1 MKYIVFSLLVSL
13 CLIITLHKHSP
24 NSVVYPKTKTSTD
37 CDTIFNQIIKDPYR
51 WLEDE
56 NSNVAKDWVNRQ
68 NSLTSSY
75 LRKIPFNRK
84 IKNSLKEQKSY
95 PKYSIPFTK
104 GNKIYNFYSSPRDE
118 YLYMHDESKV
128 KEHIIINFNS
138 TPFRQKTIFKNDI
151 SISND
156 GRYLA
161 YSFVTN
167 ESKSKNIEIL
177 DLTNK
182 ELLNDKIE
190 SINFGKI
197 SWKGNGFY
205 YTKFFKDK
213 KNSPHQNSG
222 VFYHKLGTPQGT
234 DELIYQ
240 DNLLTKRIPFIVVS
254 EEERFLFLYKF
265 EGSYG
270 NSISF
275 RDTWK
280 QENDWV
286 SILDEYISELEIISF
301 IRGRFI
307 AITDDDSPYRKVVK
321 IDPKYPERENW
332 VTIIKGKEKLKL
344 DWIRILNEKIL
355 VHYSEQVLSK
365 IKIYDLNGNFIND
378 VSLPGEGV
386 VRGFVGLKN
395 HTKSW
400 YSFDNFISPTK
411 IYEYDL
417 LNNSSSVYKSSK
429 SRFKKENYIF
439 KKDTYFSYD
448 STEVPIFIALKKG
461 LLLNNKNPTL
471 LYGYGGFNVTMRPSY
486 KDEFAFLLENDCVI
500 ALANVR
506 GGNEYGSR
514 WHNEGKLF
522 NKQNTFNDF
531 IYATDYLFKN
541 GYTKPDYLAIEGK
554 SNGGLLI
561 GAVINQFSNI
571 CRVSFIESAL
581 LDMIRYEALPNGKT
595 WDDEY
600 GSINEKDSFLNLLSY
615 SPIHNIDEKK
625 KYPSVLILTG
635 NKDKTVASA
644 HSYKYTASLQK
655 KKPGHNPILLRSI
668 PDTGHSISGKNSFE
682 KWSFMF
688 FEMEIPF

>member
-1 MKYIVFSLLVSL
+1 MKYTVIFLLVSL
-13 CLIITLHKHSP
+13 YLIISLHKNSP
-24 NSVVYPKTKTSTD
+24 NPVVYPKTKTYRDS
-37 CDTIFNQIIKDPYR
+37 DTIFNQIIKDPYR

-56 NSNVAKDWVNRQ
+56 NSNAVKDWVNRQ

-75 LRKIPFNRK
+75 IRKIPFNRK

-95 PKYSIPFTK
+95 PKYGIPFTT

-118 YLYMHDESKV
+118 FLYMYDESED

-138 TPFRQKTIFKNDI
+138 APFRQKTILKNDI
-151 SISND
+151 SMSND
-156 GRYLA
+156 GRFLA
-161 YSFVTN
+161 YSFLTN
-167 ESKSKNIEIL
+167 ESESKTVEIL
-177 DLTNK
+177 DLTNN

-190 SINFGKI
+190 TINFGNI
-197 SWKGNGFY
+197 SWKGSGFY
-205 YTKFFKDK
+205 YTRYFKNK
-213 KNSPHQNSG
+213 KNSVHQNSG

-240 DNLLTKRIPFIVVS
+240 DNLLLKSIPFIEVS
-254 EEERFLFLYKF
+254 EDERFLFLYKF

-270 NSISF
+270 NSVSF

-286 SILDEYISELEIISF
+286 SILDEHFSELEIISF
-301 IRGRFI
+301 IGGKFI
-307 AITDDDSPYRKVVK
+307 AITDDFSTHRKVVK
-321 IDPKYPERENW
+321 IDPNYPKRETW
-332 VTIIKGKEKLKL
+332 VTIIKGTEKLKL
-344 DWIRILNEKIL
+344 DWIRILNDKI
-355 VHYSEQVLSK
+355 VAHYSEKVLSK
-365 IKIYDLNGNFIND
+365 IKIYDLNGNFINN

-386 VRGFVGLKN
+386 VEGFFGKKN

-400 YSFDNFISPTK
+400 YSFNNFISPTK

-417 LNNSSSVYKSSK
+417 LNNSSAVYKNSK
-429 SRFKKENYIF
+429 SQFQKQNYIF
-439 KKDTYFSYD
+439 VKDTYFSYD
-448 STEVPIFIALKKG
+448 STEIPIFIAHKNG
-461 LLLNNKNPTL
+461 LPLNNNNPTL

-486 KDEFAFLLENDCVI
+486 KDEFAFLLENNCVI
-500 ALANVR
+500 ALANIR
-506 GGNEYGSR
+506 GGNEHGSR
-514 WHNEGKLF
+514 WHNQGKLF

-531 IYATDYLFKN
+531 FYATDYLFKE

-581 LDMIRYEALPNGKT
+581 LDMIRYEALSYGKT
-595 WDDEY
+595 WVDEY
-600 GSINEKDSFLNLLSY
+600 GRVSEKNSFLNLLSY
-615 SPIHNIDEKK
+615 SPIHNIDEKH

-635 NKDKTVASA
+635 DKDQTVASS

-655 KKPGHNPILLRSI
+655 KNPGENPVLLRSV
-668 PDTGHSISGKNSFE
+668 PDMGHSMSGNNGFE

-688 FEMEIPF
+688 YEMEIPF